1 MEQVIETIVNSLVLS
16 SMYIVV
22 ALGFALLLGIMGILN
37 FAHGAIYMVGGY
49 ICYYLATGFGL
60 NQWLA
65 LLVSALI
72 MGSFGL
78 FLEKFC
84 FRPLGGDLYRT
95 IIMAIALVLTLTQIV
110 NILVG
115 VHTLSLPAFVAGTI
129 SAGSFNLSAERLTVF
144 VVGGILLA
152 AVFWF
157 ITRTK
162 PGLQMQAVA
171 QSPEGA
177 TLQGIGIHRMSA
189 LAIAIGCALA
199 AMGGGLLGSI
209 LSLSP
214 FMGDYMLMKAIQLV
228 IVSGIG
234 SIGGVLVAGL
244 AIGTIDATLPV
255 FTSGAFTNMVSFGIV
270 IIILVIRPQGLF
282 GREA

>member
-49 ICYYLATGFGL
+49 ICYYLATGFDL

>member
-115 VHTLSLPAFVAGTI
+115 VHTLSLPAFIAGTI